1 MRLSDFTGK
10 EVINLGDGARLG
22 VIDDCELTVDAR
34 TGRIHSLVLPRRGG
48 LFSILGDSRA
58 SAIPWRSIR
67 RIGDDI
73 IIVDLSDSFDGL
85 FNSKGRDGGNFDTY

>member
-48 LFSILGDSRA
+48 LFSILGESRA
-58 SAIPWRSIR
+58 STIPWRSIR
-67 RIGDDI
+67 RIGDDV
-73 IIVDLSDSFDGL
+73 IIVDLNNSFDGL
-85 FNSKGRDGGNFDTY
+85 YSGNGRDGNKDTY